1 MRGPAVRGR
10 WGRIGTLA
18 VVVLTTV
25 GCDSLLEVELP
36 GRVRDQDLDNP
47 VLASALALA
56 AESEFDC
63 ALGMYAQFMGLWA
76 NDLYVASNILFDR
89 LVQRRLPAQDQQD
102 GSCEDS
108 YPHAIMLPMHMARA
122 QAERAIER
130 LNEFDDADVP
140 DKTLLL
146 AKSHAYA
153 GYSYQLLGEAFC
165 GLTFDG
171 GPLVTRE
178 ATMRTAIGFFTSG
191 LDLANLLSSS
201 EARSLRN
208 MVLVGRARA
217 HLNLGEGPEVVADAS
232 QVDAGFARTAQFSD
246 SDSRRYNPIYMVLPP
261 ESRTYAVHPSYAN
274 LLVGGVA
281 DPRVPLVDE
290 GLGTGFDAVTHMW
303 GQAKFPDRAGDIQFA
318 SWREA
323 QLMIAEVEGG
333 QTAVG
338 IINTLR
344 ARVADLPWVDAGH
357 PSLPLPQFV
366 STDDAEISA
375 QVWEERRRELLFQ
388 GTKLGDMLRV
398 SIPGVVTD
406 DFETGINQRG
416 DPYNDAATCIPI
428 MDQETLNN
436 SNL

>member
-25 GCDSLLEVELP
+25 SCDSLLEVELP
-36 GRVRDQDLDNP
+36 GRVRDEDLNNP
-47 VLASALALA
+47 ILAPALALA

-63 ALGMYAQFMGLWA
+63 SLGLYAQWMGLWG
-76 NDLYVASNILFDR
+76 NDLYVASNSLFDR
-89 LVQRRLPAQDQQD
+89 LVQRRVPAQDQQD

-108 YPHAIMLPMHMARA
+108 YPHALMLPMHMARA

-130 LNEFDDADVP
+130 LNGFDEADVP
-140 DKTLLL
+140 DKTLFL

-165 GLTFDG
+165 ELTFDG
-171 GPLVTRE
+171 GPSVTRE
-178 ATMRTAIGFFTSG
+178 ATMRIAIDHFTTA
-191 LDLANLLSSS
+191 LDLANQLSSS
-201 EARSLRN
+201 EARSLGN
-208 MVLVGRARA
+208 MALVGRARA
-217 HLNLGEGPEVVADAS
+217 HLNLGEGPQVVVYAS
-232 QVDAGFARTAQFSD
+232 QVDAGFFRNAEMSA
-246 SDSRRYNPIYMVLPP
+246 SDSRRYNPIYMGLPP
-261 ESRTYAVHPSYAN
+261 QSRTYAVHPSYAN
-274 LLVGGVA
+274 LEVGGVP

-303 GQAKFPDRAGDIQFA
+303 GQAKFSDRAAPIQFA

-333 QTAVG
+333 PTAVG

-344 ARVADLPWVDAGH
+344 ATVADLPWVDAGH
-357 PSLPLPQFV
+357 PGLPQFA
-366 STDDAEISA
+366 STDEAAISA
-375 QVWEERRRELLFQ
+375 EVWEERRRELLFQ